1 MRPHGPTSRQAA
13 GAPDLSGAAPQTLA
27 EIPLSRIAGCALA
40 AVALVVGVWY
50 VSFGLSLFVNLSLV
64 THRFIVASG
73 DSDFWLDVDKFRAAG
88 TVLAALAF
96 GLGIFTIRAAGKTFI
111 SRYEPR
117 RHWLLLMSVAG
128 IVGFLRVTADHL
140 AGVLTPWR
148 VVSVAAVC
156 LLYGVLS
163 VVDRPPSRTTAR

>member
-1 MRPHGPTSRQAA
+1 MPLHGHTSRPVA
-13 GAPDLSGAAPQTLA
+13 GARDLSGAAPQTLA
-27 EIPLSRIAGCALA
+27 EIPPSRIAGCALA

-88 TVLAALAF
+88 MVLAALAF
-96 GLGIFTIRAAGKTFI
+96 GLGIFTIRASGHTFI

-117 RHWLLLMSVAG
+117 RHWLLLMSVAVVVSLLRAVAEFFGG
-128 IVGFLRVTADHL
+128 I
-140 AGVLTPWR
+140 LTPWR
-148 VVSVAAVC
+148 VGSFAVVCAIYAALWVI
-156 LLYGVLS
+156 
-163 VVDRPPSRTTAR
+163 DRPPVNR

>member
-1 MRPHGPTSRQAA
+1 MRPRGYTSRPAA
-13 GAPDLSGAAPQTLA
+13 GAHELSGAAPLTLA
-27 EIPLSRIAGCALA
+27 EIPPARIAGCALA

-88 TVLAALAF
+88 MVLAAMAF
-96 GLGIFTIRAAGKTFI
+96 GLGIFTIRASGHTFV

-117 RHWLLLMSVAG
+117 RHWLLLMSVAVVVSLLRAVAEYFGG
-128 IVGFLRVTADHL
+128 I
-140 AGVLTPWR
+140 LTPWR
-148 VVSVAAVC
+148 VGSFAVVCAIYAA
-156 LLYGVLS
+156 LWA
-163 VVDRPPSRTTAR
+163 VDRPPVNR

>member
-1 MRPHGPTSRQAA
+1 MRLRAHTSRSVP
-13 GAPDLSGAAPQTLA
+13 GAPDVSGAVPQTLA
-27 EIPLSRIAGCALA
+27 EIPPSRIAGCALA

-88 TVLAALAF
+88 AILAALAF
-96 GLGIFTIRAAGKTFI
+96 VLGLFTIRASGQTFV

-117 RHWLLLMSVAG
+117 RHWLLLMGVA
-128 IVGFLRVTADHL
+128 VVVSLLRAVAESFG
-140 AGVLTPWR
+140 GVLTPWR
-148 VVSVAAVC
+148 VGSFAAVC
-156 LLYGVLS
+156 AIYACLWII
-163 VVDRPPSRTTAR
+163 DRPPESNR